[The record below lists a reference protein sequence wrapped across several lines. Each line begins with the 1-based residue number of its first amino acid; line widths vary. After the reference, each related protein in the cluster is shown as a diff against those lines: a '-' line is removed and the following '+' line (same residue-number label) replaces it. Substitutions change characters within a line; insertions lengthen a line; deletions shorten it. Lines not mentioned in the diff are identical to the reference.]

1 MNKQL
6 EFFLF
11 LLLVL
16 VIVIPINVMLRRARV
31 NKVMPRPVYH
41 LLGFV
46 TATIVFGCIWAAVGY
61 FWNMPGSIRIFAI
74 MGALSAASFMLISV
88 FIEWL
93 VDPVEHDEMDDDED
107 DEDDEDDYFDD

>member
-16 VIVIPINVMLRRARV
+16 FIVIPINVMLRRARV
-31 NKVMPRPVYH
+31 NRVMPRPVYH

-46 TATIVFGCIWAAVGY
+46 TATIVFGCIWAAVGC

-74 MGALSAASFMLISV
+74 MGALSAGSFMLISV

-93 VDPVEHDEMDDDED
+93 IDPIEHDDTDD
-107 DEDDEDDYFDD
+107 DDEDDYFDD